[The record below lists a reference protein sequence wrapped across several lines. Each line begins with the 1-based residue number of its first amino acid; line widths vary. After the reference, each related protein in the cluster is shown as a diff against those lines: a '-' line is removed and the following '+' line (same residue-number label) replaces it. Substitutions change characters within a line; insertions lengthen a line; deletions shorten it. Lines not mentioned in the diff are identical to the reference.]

1 MAFRLRPPTAST
13 RWSTSGL
20 TSNFDDYSPQGYE
33 SLGPAYVLVTLRQT
47 ARLRGSDQHL
57 VEPLYMLWEL
67 AEGKLQET
75 WAYTDKAQALEAAEL
90 QE

>member
-1 MAFRLRPPTAST
+1 MVDFWADLDRT
-13 RWSTSGL
+13 
-20 TSNFDDYSPQGYE
+20 FDDYSLSPQGYE